1 MEKKEPAAKR
11 ITTGE
16 PGCEFMEVGQ
26 EVVPGMRLRCICRAA
41 KFIPWIGDGMA
52 VALPLDAIIGGLSKL
67 VCVSLFDLGVLG
79 SDGSPVS

>member
-16 PGCEFMEVGQ
+16 PGCEFM